1 MTTRRRKPI
10 ADFVDEEMPSAP
22 TIPRSVRTAPVRVTL
37 DLSPADHRA
46 LKRWCNSS
54 AAELDLSQVPLAS
67 VLRILG
73 KQLLADQELA
83 ARVRAELEQAAG
95 GAH

>member
-22 TIPRSVRTAPVRVTL
+22 TVPRSVRTAPVRVTL

-46 LKRWCNSS
+46 LKRWCNTA
-54 AAELDLSQVPLAS
+54 AAELDLPQVPLAF

-73 KQLLADQELA
+73 KQLLDDPDLA
-83 ARVRAELEQAAG
+83 ARVRADLEQAG
-95 GAH
+95 GGLH

>member
-10 ADFVDEEMPSAP
+10 SDFVDEEKPSAP
-22 TIPRSVRTAPVRVTL
+22 TVPRAARITPVRVTL

-46 LKRWCNSS
+46 LKRWCNIT
-54 AAELDLSQVPLAS
+54 AAALELPQVPLAP

-83 ARVRAELEQAAG
+83 ARVRAELEQAG
-95 GAH
+95 GGMH